1 MASSTPPRR
10 LEPGVLLVNP
20 PVTSRD
26 RYGDFPSEG
35 SCLPP
40 LGIAGLAAA
49 VREASI
55 PVEILDAPALGL
67 DEDAALRS
75 VLASPRRYVGLSAT
89 TMSIASAAS
98 LARAVS
104 EADPERVLLCGGTHM
119 NAAPDRTMRRYP
131 FIDYGFVGEAEDSLV
146 EFLRAEPGRRPASS
160 GVEKVDG
167 ILYRDDGGG
176 GGGKVFATGLR
187 PGLRDMDRLP
197 FPAWDLLPRLPDH
210 YRPAPNSYKALPTGS
225 IVTSRGCPEK
235 CAFCDTSVAGVRIRG
250 FSPGYMIEMIREMQ
264 ARYGI
269 REIIFHDDVFT
280 LYRKRCVEFCEK
292 VLAEGMRFSFSCISR
307 VDRVDPELLAL
318 LAEAGCWQIAY
329 GIESGSE
336 RMLDF
341 LKKGTT
347 LAQVREALAWTR
359 KAGIRTRG
367 YVMLGVPTETPE
379 TIRATIDF
387 IRGIDLDDFHC
398 SYFTPMPGTA
408 LATEARRYGEYDDDW
423 AKMSGWRPLYV
434 PWGLTAEDLEAAHRR
449 MFREFYFRPRV
460 VFRYMRN
467 LVRPRVFA
475 KQAAAGLKLLKYTAS
490 SAAAKKSPPLGE
502 SC

>member
-1 MASSTPPRR
+1 MPSGGARSA
-10 LEPGVLLVNP
+10 GVLLVNP

-55 PVEILDAPALGL
+55 PVEILDCTALRL
-67 DEDAALRS
+67 DEDRALER
-75 VLASPRRYVGLSAT
+75 VLASPHRYVGFSAT

-98 LARAVS
+98 LAKRVS
-104 EADPERVLLCGGTHM
+104 ESDVERVVLCGGTHV
-119 NAAPDRTMRRYP
+119 NAAPDRTMRRFP
-131 FIDYGFVGEAEDSLV
+131 FVDYGFVGEAEDSLV
-146 EFLRAEPGRRPASS
+146 EFLRREPGRRPGRS
-160 GVEKVDG
+160 GVESVDG
-167 ILYRDDGGG
+167 ILFRDGDA
-176 GGGKVFATGLR
+176 VHATGLR

-197 FPAWDLLPRLPDH
+197 FPAWDLLPDLPGH

-250 FSPGYMIEMIREMQ
+250 FSPDYMIEMIRELMS
-264 ARYGI
+264 RYGI
-269 REIIFHDDVFT
+269 REIMFHDDVFT

-292 VLAEGMRFSFSCISR
+292 VVSEGLRFSFSCISR
-307 VDRVDPELLAL
+307 VDRVDKDLLAL

-329 GIESGSE
+329 GIESGSPRVLE
-336 RMLDF
+336 F
-341 LKKGTT
+341 LKKGTD
-347 LAQVREALAWTR
+347 LDRVREVLAWTR
-359 KAGIRTRG
+359 EAGIRTRG

-379 TIRATIDF
+379 TIARTIDF
-387 IRGIDLDDFHC
+387 IQEVDLDDFHC

-408 LATEARRYGEYDDDW
+408 LATEARRFGEYDDDW
-423 AKMSGWRPLYV
+423 AKMSGWVPLFL
-434 PWGLTAEDLEAAHRR
+434 PWGLSREDLETAHRR

-460 VFRYMRN
+460 AFRYMRS
-467 LVRPRVFA
+467 LARPRVFW
-475 KQAAAGLKLLKYTAS
+475 KQAAAGWKLLKYTARS
-490 SAAAKKSPPLGE
+490 KTGAARSAPALGE
-502 SC
+502 G

>member
-1 MASSTPPRR
+1 MAGSEKS
-10 LEPGVLLVNP
+10 LLPGVLLVNP
-20 PVTSRD
+20 PVTARD

-67 DEDAALRS
+67 GEDESLRR
-75 VLASPRRYVGLSAT
+75 VLASRFRYVGFSAT

-98 LARAVS
+98 LARRVS
-104 EADPERVLLCGGTHM
+104 EAGSERVVLCGGTHM

-131 FIDYGFVGEAEDSLV
+131 FLDYGFVGEAEDSLV
-146 EFLRAEPGRRPASS
+146 EFLRAEPGRRPGAS
-160 GVEKVDG
+160 GAEKVDG
-167 ILYRDDGGG
+167 LLFRDGDA
-176 GGGKVFATGLR
+176 VLATGLR

-197 FPAWDLLPRLPDH
+197 FPAWDLLPHLPDH

-250 FSPGYMIEMIREMQ
+250 FSPRYMVEMIREMQ

-280 LYRKRCVEFCEK
+280 LYRKRCVEFCEM
-292 VLAEGMRFSFSCISR
+292 VIAEGLRFSFSCISR

-318 LAEAGCWQIAY
+318 LAAAGCWQIAY
-329 GIESGSE
+329 GIESGSP
-336 RMLDF
+336 RMLEF

-347 LAQVREALAWTR
+347 LDQVRTALSWTR

-379 TIRATIDF
+379 TIRQTIEF
-387 IRGIDLDDFHC
+387 IQGIDLDDFHC

-408 LATEARRYGEYDDDW
+408 LATEARRFGEYEDDW
-423 AKMSGWRPLYV
+423 AKMSGWVPLFV
-434 PWGLTAEDLEAAHRR
+434 PWGLAAEDLERAHRR

-467 LVRPRVFA
+467 LARPRVFA
-475 KQAAAGLKLLKYTAS
+475 KQAAAGLKLLKYTSGSLSNGRAG
-490 SAAAKKSPPLGE
+490 GE
-502 SC
+502 RKAVPVPSDGC